1 MQRYRPQGDSLE
13 SEAMRPDTPLIDQ
26 LRFLPHSM
34 KGIQTPKRDDP
45 SPEEID
51 AMTAAIRASWD
62 QATEAKRRGGDLEPM
77 EVERAETPEHLRIKE
92 VYE

>member
-1 MQRYRPQGDSLE
+1 
-13 SEAMRPDTPLIDQ
+13 MRLDTPLIDQ
-26 LRFLPHSM
+26 LRFMPHSM

-45 SPEEID
+45 TPAEID

-62 QATEAKRRGGDLEPM
+62 RATEAKRRGGVTDPI
-77 EVERAETPEHLRIKE
+77 EVEIVNTPSFLRIAE